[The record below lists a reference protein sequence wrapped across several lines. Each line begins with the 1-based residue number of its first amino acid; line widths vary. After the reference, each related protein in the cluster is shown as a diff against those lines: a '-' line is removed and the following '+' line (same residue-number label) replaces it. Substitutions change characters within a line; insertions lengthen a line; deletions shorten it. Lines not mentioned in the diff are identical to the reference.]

1 MRKEVNHMDHAL
13 RRWPR
18 ALAIVAAV
26 AVLALLVAVSARAVT
41 GATASSTSDPSR
53 SSSPPAFQPVQQQQ
67 GDPAPGARRDCPH
80 KDGTGSGSG
89 SGSGSNQSAPAT
101 PQGSSGDV

>member
-1 MRKEVNHMDHAL
+1 MDHAL

-18 ALAIVAAV
+18 ALAIAAAV

-41 GATASSTSDPSR
+41 GATASTTNDPAR
-53 SSSPPAFQPVQQQQ
+53 SSSAPAFQPVQQQE
-67 GDPAPGARRDCPH
+67 GDPAPGSRRDCPH
-80 KDGTGSGSG
+80 KNGSGSD
-89 SGSGSNQSAPAT
+89 SGSGSNQSAPSA

>member
-41 GATASSTSDPSR
+41 GATASSTSDPTR

-67 GDPAPGARRDCPH
+67 DGDQAPGARRDCPH
-80 KDGTGSGSG
+80 KNGSG
-89 SGSGSNQSAPAT
+89 SGSGSNQSAPSA
-101 PQGSSGDV
+101 PQGSGDV